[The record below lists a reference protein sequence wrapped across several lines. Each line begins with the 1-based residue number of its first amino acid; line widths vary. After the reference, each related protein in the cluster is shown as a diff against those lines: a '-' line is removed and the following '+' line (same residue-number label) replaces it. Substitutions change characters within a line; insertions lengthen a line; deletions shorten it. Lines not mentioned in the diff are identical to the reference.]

1 LPHGS
6 IPATINDIIKF
17 FRSPFLN
24 VIIPNEFIGR
34 KGISSPF
41 VSIRKGEAENYSVKI
56 QTLRRCDL
64 WIGRPIC
71 WVLTVAHKIKRFF
84 VTKKPLDVPR
94 KVLFIKLF
102 GMGSIILSFPT
113 MNALKQKHPESSFYF
128 LTFKENEPL
137 LNMVNIIPR
146 KNIFTVRKD
155 TLTHLMTDVFS
166 NLFWLVRERFD
177 VVIDLEF
184 FSRFTAIMS
193 FLIRSRHRIGFFG
206 FHVEGLKRGAFIDSQ
221 INYNHTLHT
230 SRAFFTLLKPFGI
243 SQYDYKPAPIRI
255 PASAG
260 FAQNL
265 NATIRKANS
274 LCATEV
280 ISKWI
285 MLNPNASDLS
295 ELRRWPKGHFSRLA
309 ELLLAEDK
317 SIGIIFTGSKSERIY
332 VESICAS
339 LSGDTASRIVNLA
352 GLTSLSDLIDLFH
365 FSHLFITSDS
375 GPAHLSS
382 LTDIPGIVLFG
393 PETPDIYSPIG
404 SRSRCLYLGLD
415 CQPCITVYNGKRSFC
430 EDNVCLQ
437 RISPEYVLE
446 LAIGILSKNKES
458 DMHHKHGVPL

>member
-1 LPHGS
+1 
-6 IPATINDIIKF
+6 
-17 FRSPFLN
+17 
-24 VIIPNEFIGR
+24 
-34 KGISSPF
+34 
-41 VSIRKGEAENYSVKI
+41 VKI
-56 QTLRRCDL
+56 QTLRSCDL

-71 WVLTVAHKIKRFF
+71 WALTVAYRIKRFF
-84 VTKKPLDVPR
+84 ITKGPLDVPR

-102 GMGSIILSFPT
+102 GMGSIILAFPT
-113 MNALKQKHPESSFYF
+113 INALKQKYPESSLYF

-137 LNMVNIIPR
+137 LNLVNIIPQ

-155 TLTHLMTDVFS
+155 TLMHLLTDIFN
-166 NLFWLVRERFD
+166 NLFYLVRERFD

-243 SQYDYKPAPIRI
+243 LQYDYNPAPIRI
-255 PASAG
+255 LPSVG
-260 FAQNL
+260 FTQSL
-265 NATIRKANS
+265 SATIRKANS
-274 LCATEV
+274 LFATEV
-280 ISKWI
+280 ISKWVL
-285 MLNPNASDLS
+285 LNPNASDMS
-295 ELRRWPKGHFSRLA
+295 ELRRWPKKHFSRLS
-309 ELLLAEDK
+309 ELLLTEDK
-317 SIGIIFTGSKSERIY
+317 SIGIIFTGSKSERTY

-339 LSGDTASRIVNLA
+339 LSGAAASRTVNLA
-352 GLTSLSDLIDLFH
+352 GMTSISDLIDLFH

-382 LTDIPGIVLFG
+382 FTDIPGIVLFG
-393 PETPDIYSPIG
+393 PETPDLYSPIG
-404 SRSRCLYLGLD
+404 SHSRCLYLGLD

-437 RISPEYVLE
+437 RITPEYVLE
-446 LAIGILSKNKES
+446 LSIGILRRNEKS
-458 DMHHKHGVPL
+458 DAQHKYGIPL